1 MNPQFSIAFKT
12 LGRIERNF
20 GSVRSIP
27 FDSRLPKVAIFF
39 FFGFRSKYFYFSN
52 INISST
58 GLNNSPS
65 ASALLSAPPAA
76 SAPRSALSSAAIRNH
91 QISLTRTKLAQ
102 LFDSVAKADPAKIIS
117 STFSV
122 DIGLISIDD
131 GNLSKGSFIIAP
143 GSLTS
148 SGAAHTDADFA
159 EVDAFIFFMV
169 TDVDGGVMNCRYLG
183 LEGESEV
190 ITMTGRIRGS
200 GH

>member
-1 MNPQFSIAFKT
+1 M
-12 LGRIERNF
+12 
-20 GSVRSIP
+20 
-27 FDSRLPKVAIFF
+27 
-39 FFGFRSKYFYFSN
+39 
-52 INISST
+52 
-58 GLNNSPS
+58 
-65 ASALLSAPPAA
+65 
-76 SAPRSALSSAAIRNH
+76 
-91 QISLTRTKLAQ
+91 
-102 LFDSVAKADPAKIIS
+102 
-117 STFSV
+117 

-190 ITMTGRIRGS
+190 ITMTGRIRRS